1 MVKMS
6 DAIDKRRIR
15 ETLLAN
21 KERSR
26 PVKKESAFTAAY
38 FPWSVILN
46 EATLKRALLYFD
58 HIYLLAPEEE
68 KLDAF
73 LSELLN
79 PERASWMRSPGLH
92 TNLRNSISTFYSNIE
107 PLRRAGIIKTLDTN
121 KPLTN
126 EANLAVLE
134 TLCVA
139 DVLNYEAA
147 GIKTD
152 LPVEVAIVDRRL
164 LHVREV
170 RDEDIAFH
178 YWDRSVISGLHPRIQ
193 TQITQFISDLP
204 PTAQAFLRN
213 DIGDQSAA
221 ITRALLLNASVLCM
235 SEAGVTPLVDDKAY
249 FDLLRLKYKSLF
261 DPMQTENAGANTRS
275 MQEFVAQ
282 AATKA
287 GLLADLVLEV
297 ALPNVDY
304 TNLHDVL
311 ELRDYFRDELGV
323 FRDSMVAMAAR
334 LKGSIAD
341 PEFLEEA
348 QLLVASEIMPGL
360 AELQRKVRF
369 SKLKLLREFVSG
381 LMSLKPT
388 VPFVVSAFTPVP
400 LYVAALVAAGVM
412 TLEAAIKQYIE
423 KQELLYNNGLAYVF
437 NLDKSGLGTPKLWS
451 RSSAWAER
459 YRV

>member
-1 MVKMS
+1 
-6 DAIDKRRIR
+6 
-15 ETLLAN
+15 
-21 KERSR
+21 
-26 PVKKESAFTAAY
+26 
-38 FPWSVILN
+38 
-46 EATLKRALLYFD
+46 
-58 HIYLLAPEEE
+58 
-68 KLDAF
+68 
-73 LSELLN
+73 
-79 PERASWMRSPGLH
+79 
-92 TNLRNSISTFYSNIE
+92 
-107 PLRRAGIIKTLDTN
+107 
-121 KPLTN
+121 
-126 EANLAVLE
+126 
-134 TLCVA
+134 
-139 DVLNYEAA
+139 
-147 GIKTD
+147 
-152 LPVEVAIVDRRL
+152 
-164 LHVREV
+164 
-170 RDEDIAFH
+170 
-178 YWDRSVISGLHPRIQ
+178 
-193 TQITQFISDLP
+193 
-204 PTAQAFLRN
+204 
-213 DIGDQSAA
+213 
-221 ITRALLLNASVLCM
+221 M